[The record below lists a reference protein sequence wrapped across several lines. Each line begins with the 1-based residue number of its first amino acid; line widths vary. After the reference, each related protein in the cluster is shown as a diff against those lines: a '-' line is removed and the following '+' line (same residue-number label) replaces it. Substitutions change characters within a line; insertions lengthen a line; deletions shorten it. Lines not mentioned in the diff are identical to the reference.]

1 MGGNKQNHN
10 KGPQGQYKNNQQ
22 QGHQG
27 QYTNNQQQGSQG
39 QYKNNQ
45 QQGQRRGPLICYGC
59 NQEGHSKKDCLI
71 NPFPPQQ
78 GQGNGYQGRQDQG
91 NYNQGQQGPFMGQ
104 GY

>member
-1 MGGNKQNHN
+1 MSGNKQNQN
-10 KGPQGQYKNNQQ
+10 KGPQGQHK
-22 QGHQG
+22 
-27 QYTNNQQQGSQG
+27 NNQQQGSQG

-45 QQGQRRGPLICYGC
+45 QQGFQGQRRGPLICYGC
-59 NQEGHSKKDCLI
+59 NQEGHTKRNCLT
-71 NPFPPQQ
+71 NPFPSQQ

>member
-22 QGHQG
+22 QG
-27 QYTNNQQQGSQG
+27 SQG

-45 QQGQRRGPLICYGC
+45 QQGFHGQRRGPLICYGC
-59 NQEGHSKKDCLI
+59 NQEGHMKRNCLT
-71 NPFPPQQ
+71 NPLPSQQ
-78 GQGNGYQGRQDQG
+78 GQGNSDQG
-91 NYNQGQQGPFMGQ
+91 QAGPFVGQ